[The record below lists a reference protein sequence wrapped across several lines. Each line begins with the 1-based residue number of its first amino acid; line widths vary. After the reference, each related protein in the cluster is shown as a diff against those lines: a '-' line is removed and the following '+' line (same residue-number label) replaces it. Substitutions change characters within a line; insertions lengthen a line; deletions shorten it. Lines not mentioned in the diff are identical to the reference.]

1 MDDANNASDDEEH
14 DEQTRA
20 LRLIQPSTAT
30 PPRPTQPRPSTAT
43 PTAPTTTPPTS
54 RAAAATPTFVHS
66 YSTNLVRYTDD
77 KFFWSATWPKA
88 FKNSCVFNGKPD
100 CGSGLNRAGQRAEEI
115 TVTELFGYLT
125 NHISGRYSSDPSL
138 TFSMQ
143 HIKHAQQCL
152 SSTKFGLQNGKAL
165 AQTRYR

>member
-1 MDDANNASDDEEH
+1 
-14 DEQTRA
+14 
-20 LRLIQPSTAT
+20 
-30 PPRPTQPRPSTAT
+30 
-43 PTAPTTTPPTS
+43 
-54 RAAAATPTFVHS
+54 VHS

-77 KFFWSATWPKA
+77 KFFWSATWPQA
-88 FKNSCVFNGKPD
+88 FHSCVFNGKPD

-125 NHISGRYSSDPSL
+125 NHISGRYSRDPSL

-152 SSTKFGLQNGKAL
+152 SSTKFGLDQ
-165 AQTRYR
+165 